1 MEGNAKVKRMAWARK
16 KSHMQ
21 EVHLSTKKQK
31 KLFQRK
37 LRNGKDKEVPSGN
50 AYRKVSGFAKWKY
63 VSQIKYYI

>member
-1 MEGNAKVKRMAWARK
+1 MEGNAKAKRMAWARK

-21 EVHLSTKKQK
+21 EVHFSTKKQK

-37 LRNGKDKEVPSGN
+37 LRNGKNKDVSSGN

-63 VSQIKYYI
+63 VS